1 MGITIFWHI
10 IKMPVVMHVRPVLR
24 MPLHELE
31 LKVLAIVT
39 LGRNFNLKKKMQLEK
54 DTDYDNTR
62 TFFKVQILTGT
73 FKKIKSPF
81 P

>member
-1 MGITIFWHI
+1 
-10 IKMPVVMHVRPVLR
+10 MHVRPVLR